1 LSDALISQILGD
13 SMKVKSML
21 MRLQTAL
28 QVENLSEQMLLIPGE
43 TILLTDPAA
52 PAQKSKVTPR
62 SKVTTIVIGYNDS
75 PNSRTALDFALWMAH
90 QTRLA
95 SRTQVMVHVVYVL
108 NQEISLGQPSR
119 SSGAGTAT
127 LTRPVASVAGVR
139 EITPAVSLNKLLE
152 EGDRILWQARSLGE
166 QWRGSLE
173 AHLCFGDVATELCR
187 IVEAESADI
196 LFVGCSS
203 DRHPLIQQLTPR
215 FPCPVLGIPT
225 ELEAL

>member
-1 LSDALISQILGD
+1 MCGALISQQILGGF
-13 SMKVKSML
+13 MKVKSML

-43 TILLTDPAA
+43 TLTLPLIS
-52 PAQKSKVTPR
+52 PQKPKHT
-62 SKVTTIVIGYNDS
+62 TTIVIGYNDS

-108 NQEISLGQPSR
+108 SQEVPLNVPAR
-119 SSGAGTAT
+119 SPGAGTAT
-127 LTRPVASVAGVR
+127 LTRPGRLTGVR
-139 EITPAVSLNKLLE
+139 ELIPPVSLNKLLE
-152 EGDRILWQARSLGE
+152 EGDRILWQARSLAD

-187 IVEAESADI
+187 IVETESADL
-196 LFVGCSS
+196 LFVGCGS

-225 ELEAL
+225 ELEAF

>member
-1 LSDALISQILGD
+1 
-13 SMKVKSML
+13 MKVKSML

-28 QVENLSEQMLLIPGE
+28 QVENLSKQMLLIPGE
-43 TILLTDPAA
+43 PLLLTNAA
-52 PAQKSKVTPR
+52 TPTQTSKGTP
-62 SKVTTIVIGYNDS
+62 SKGTTIVIGYNDS

-95 SRTQVMVHVVYVL
+95 SRTQVTVHVVYVL
-108 NQEISLGQPSR
+108 NQEVSLGVPSR

-127 LTRPVASVAGVR
+127 LTRPVSNVTGVQ
-139 EITPAVSLNKLLE
+139 EIIPPVSLNKLLE

-187 IVEAESADI
+187 IVETESADL

-203 DRHPLIQQLTPR
+203 DRHPLVQQLTPR

-225 ELEAL
+225 ELEAF

>member
-1 LSDALISQILGD
+1 
-13 SMKVKSML
+13 MKVKSML

-28 QVENLSEQMLLIPGE
+28 QVENLSEQMLLISGE
-43 TILLTDPAA
+43 PMLLPPTAA
-52 PAQKSKVTPR
+52 SAQKPKG
-62 SKVTTIVIGYNDS
+62 TTIVIGYNDS

-95 SRTQVMVHVVYVL
+95 SRTQVIVHVVYVL
-108 NQEISLGQPSR
+108 NQEVSLGVPSR

-127 LTRPVASVAGVR
+127 LTRPASRTGVR
-139 EITPAVSLNKLLE
+139 EITPAVSLDKLLE

-203 DRHPLIQQLTPR
+203 DRHALIQQFTPR

-225 ELEAL
+225 ELESL

>member
-1 LSDALISQILGD
+1 
-13 SMKVKSML
+13 MKVKSML

-28 QVENLSEQMLLIPGE
+28 QVENLSEQMLLVSGE
-43 TILLTDPAA
+43 PLLLTDPAA
-52 PAQKSKVTPR
+52 PAQKSKG
-62 SKVTTIVIGYNDS
+62 TTIVIGYNDS
-75 PNSRTALDFALWMAH
+75 SNSRTALDFALWMAH

-95 SRTQVMVHVVYVL
+95 SRTQVVVHVVYVL
-108 NQEISLGQPSR
+108 NQEISLGLPSR
-119 SSGAGTAT
+119 SAGAGTAT
-127 LTRPVASVAGVR
+127 LTRPVANATGVR

>member
-1 LSDALISQILGD
+1 
-13 SMKVKSML
+13 MKVKSML
-21 MRLQTAL
+21 MRLQAAL

-43 TILLTDPAA
+43 ASALPAA
-52 PAQKSKVTPR
+52 ATPP
-62 SKVTTIVIGYNDS
+62 SQPKDTTTIVIGYNDS

-108 NQEISLGQPSR
+108 NQEVPVGVPAR
-119 SSGAGTAT
+119 SAGAGTAT
-127 LTRPVASVAGVR
+127 LTRSNLSVT
-139 EITPAVSLNKLLE
+139 ELPPVSLNKLLE
-152 EGDRILWQARSLGE
+152 EGDRILWQARSLAE
-166 QWRGSLE
+166 EWRGSLE

-187 IVEAESADI
+187 IVESESADL
-196 LFVGCSS
+196 LFVGCGS
-203 DRHPLIQQLTPR
+203 DRHSLIQQLTPR

>member
-1 LSDALISQILGD
+1 
-13 SMKVKSML
+13 MKVKSML
-21 MRLQTAL
+21 MRLQSAL

-43 TILLTDPAA
+43 ALTLPLSTAF
-52 PAQKSKVTPR
+52 SKPKDT
-62 SKVTTIVIGYNDS
+62 TTIVIGYNDS

-108 NQEISLGQPSR
+108 NQEVPIGVPAR
-119 SSGAGTAT
+119 SAGAGTAT
-127 LTRPVASVAGVR
+127 LTRSSSLSVT
-139 EITPAVSLNKLLE
+139 ELPPVSLNKLLE
-152 EGDRILWQARSLGE
+152 KGDRILWQARSLAD

-187 IVEAESADI
+187 IVEAESADL
-196 LFVGCSS
+196 LFVGCGS

>member
-1 LSDALISQILGD
+1 MSSALISQILGG

-43 TILLTDPAA
+43 TLTLPMAMPPLKPKD
-52 PAQKSKVTPR
+52 T
-62 SKVTTIVIGYNDS
+62 TTIVIGYNDS
-75 PNSRTALDFALWMAH
+75 TNSRTALDFALWMAH

-95 SRTQVMVHVVYVL
+95 SRTQVIVHVVYVL
-108 NQEISLGQPSR
+108 NQEISVGMPSR
-119 SSGAGTAT
+119 SAGAGTAT
-127 LTRPVASVAGVR
+127 LTRPGSLNVR
-139 EITPAVSLNKLLE
+139 ELAPAASLNQLLE
-152 EGDRILWQARSLGE
+152 EGDRILWQARSLADE
-166 QWRGSLE
+166 WRGSLE

-187 IVEAESADI
+187 IVEAESADL
-196 LFVGCSS
+196 LFVGCGS

-225 ELEAL
+225 ELEAG

>member
-1 LSDALISQILGD
+1 
-13 SMKVKSML
+13 MKVKSML

-28 QVENLSEQMLLIPGE
+28 QVENLSEQMLLISGE
-43 TILLTDPAA
+43 PLLLTDSAA
-52 PAQKSKVTPR
+52 PAQKSKG
-62 SKVTTIVIGYNDS
+62 TTIVIGYNDS

-95 SRTQVMVHVVYVL
+95 SRTQVIVHVVYVL
-108 NQEISLGQPSR
+108 NQEISLGLPSK

-127 LTRPVASVAGVR
+127 LTRPVVSVTGIR
-139 EITPAVSLNKLLE
+139 ETTPVISLNKLLE

-203 DRHPLIQQLTPR
+203 DRHPLIQQFTPH

>member
-1 LSDALISQILGD
+1 
-13 SMKVKSML
+13 MKVKSML

-43 TILLTDPAA
+43 PILLTDPAA
-52 PAQKSKVTPR
+52 LAKKSTG
-62 SKVTTIVIGYNDS
+62 TTIVIGYNDS

-95 SRTQVMVHVVYVL
+95 SHTQVMVHVVYVL
-108 NQEISLGQPSR
+108 NQEISLGLPSR
-119 SSGAGTAT
+119 SGAGTAT
-127 LTRPVASVAGVR
+127 LTRPVASVGVR
-139 EITPAVSLNKLLE
+139 EITPVVSLNKLLE
-152 EGDRILWQARSLGE
+152 EGDRILWQARSLGD

-215 FPCPVLGIPT
+215 FPCPVLGIPS
-225 ELEAL
+225 ELEAP

>member
-1 LSDALISQILGD
+1 
-13 SMKVKSML
+13 MKVKSML

-28 QVENLSEQMLLIPGE
+28 QVENLSKQMLLIPGE
-43 TILLTDPAA
+43 PMFLSPATA
-52 PAQKSKVTPR
+52 PNKEPKG
-62 SKVTTIVIGYNDS
+62 TTIVIGYNDS

-108 NQEISLGQPSR
+108 NQEVSVGMPCR

-127 LTRPVASVAGVR
+127 LTRPATSLTGVR
-139 EITPAVSLNKLLE
+139 EVAPAVSLNKLLE
-152 EGDRILWQARSLGE
+152 EGDRILWQARSLGD

-187 IVEAESADI
+187 IVEAESADL

-203 DRHPLIQQLTPR
+203 DRHALIQQLTPR

-225 ELEAL
+225 ELEA